1 MYHEYRRDNFLI
13 STDPALL
20 NVETIHAFLTQSY
33 WARGIPQ
40 ETVIKSIQNSLCFGL
55 FTSDR
60 QIGFAR
66 AITDYSTFAYLSDV
80 FILTDYQGRGL
91 GQWLIECIIAC
102 PSIQGIRRLLLAT
115 EDAQEFYQKC
125 GFEPLNKPENFMEI
139 QFFGVYLK
147 PESAHE

>member
-20 NVETIHAFLTQSY
+20 DTETIHSFLTQSY
-33 WARGIPQ
+33 WAQGIPP
-40 ETVIKSIQNSLCFGL
+40 ELVTKSIQNSLCFGL
-55 FTSDR
+55 FDSNR

-80 FILTDYQGRGL
+80 FILADYQGRGL

-102 PSIQGIRRLLLAT
+102 PSLQGIRRLLLAT
-115 EDAQEFYQKC
+115 EDAQQFYQKC
-125 GFEPLNKPENFMEI
+125 GFTPLNKPENFMEI
-139 QFFGVYLK
+139 HFF
-147 PESAHE
+147 